1 MVTLRNITNLLI
13 LLIAVVV
20 TLIYGQHLLIPI
32 VFAVLL
38 WVLMR
43 GLNSVLEKVPFIKSK
58 FPFWLKTIITSV
70 IILGF
75 IAISSKVLS
84 SSISTLSGSYK
95 SYYPNVENLT
105 QIIDNKYDIDL
116 VSYLKN
122 YVSRF
127 DFGLVLSVIF
137 NSITDLVGNTFIVLI
152 YTLFIFLEATNF
164 QEKLRM
170 VFESDSSYTKTTA
183 VLAKIEDS
191 VTHYLGL
198 KTLVSIITGLL
209 SYAVLFLIG
218 IDSPAFWAFL
228 IFLLNFIPTVGSLF
242 ATLFPAIFC
251 IFQFGSFIPSIYT
264 LVFVGA
270 IQVVVGNIL
279 EPKLMGN
286 SLNVSSLIAILSLS
300 FWGSIWGIAG
310 MILSIPITVIMII
323 ICSQFEKTRP
333 IAVMLSEK
341 GKI

>member
-1 MVTLRNITNLLI
+1 MVTLRNITTLVF

-20 TLIYGQHLLIPI
+20 TLIYGQHLLIPL

-43 GLNSVLEKVPFIKSK
+43 GLNAVLDRVPLIKNK
-58 FPFWLKTIITSV
+58 FPLWLKTIITSI

-84 SSISTLSGSYK
+84 SSILSLSQSYK
-95 SYYPNVENLT
+95 TYYPNFENIT
-105 QIIDNKYDIDL
+105 NIIDSKFNIDMI
-116 VSYLKN
+116 SYIKE
-122 YVSRF
+122 YASDF
-127 DFGLVLSVIF
+127 DFGLILTLIF
-137 NSITDLVGNTFIVLI
+137 NSITDIVGNTFIVLI
-152 YTLFIFLEATNF
+152 YTLFIFLEAANF
-164 QEKLRM
+164 QDKLRT
-170 VFESDSSYTKTTA
+170 VFTSQSSYVKTTTI
-183 VLAKIEDS
+183 LSKIEAS

-198 KTLVSIITGLL
+198 KTFVSILTGVL

-228 IFLLNFIPTVGSLF
+228 IFLLNFIPTVGSLL

-264 LVFVGA
+264 LIFVGA
-270 IQVVVGNIL
+270 IQVIVGNIL

-300 FWGSIWGIAG
+300 FWGSVWGVPG
-310 MILSIPITVIMII
+310 MILSIPITVILII
-323 ICSQFEKTRP
+323 ICSQFKKTRP
-333 IAVMLSEK
+333 IAIMLSEK
-341 GKI
+341 GKL

>member
-1 MVTLRNITNLLI
+1 
-13 LLIAVVV
+13 
-20 TLIYGQHLLIPI
+20 
-32 VFAVLL
+32 
-38 WVLMR
+38 MR
-43 GLNSVLEKVPFIKSK
+43 GLNSVLDRIPLVKNN

-75 IAISSKVLS
+75 IAMSSKVLS
-84 SSISTLSGSYK
+84 ASISTLSRSYK
-95 SYYPNVENLT
+95 SYYPNIENLS
-105 QIIDNKYDIDL
+105 QIIDRKYNIDL
-116 VSYLKN
+116 ISQLKD
-122 YVSRF
+122 YASGF
-127 DFGLVLSVIF
+127 DFGLVLSLIF
-137 NSITDLVGNTFIVLI
+137 NSITDLVGNAFIVLI

-170 VFESDSSYTKTTA
+170 VFTSDSSYDKTTA

-198 KTLVSIITGLL
+198 KTLVSIVTGLL
-209 SYAVLFLIG
+209 SYGVLVLIG

-251 IFQFGSFIPSIYT
+251 IFQFGSLIPSLYT
-264 LVFVGA
+264 LLFVGI
-270 IQVVVGNIL
+270 IQVVVGNII

-300 FWGSIWGIAG
+300 FWGSIWGVSG

-323 ICSQFEKTRP
+323 ICSQFKKTRP
-333 IAVMLSEK
+333 IAIMLSEK
-341 GKI
+341 GIL